1 MDVNS
6 LAHIKWDC
14 KYHIGARSSLFEMR
28 LYHPFVID
36 GNVMM
41 KSVKQWDKA
50 DKWYTAQLPGMEKVN
65 ICKHCK
71 DDEMVKVDD
80 TPYQKVRGRGYGG
93 FDVRYI
99 EWTEHLRSKDG
110 T

>member
-1 MDVNS
+1 MI
-6 LAHIKWDC
+6 L
-14 KYHIGARSSLFEMR
+14 
-28 LYHPFVID
+28 
-36 GNVMM
+36 
-41 KSVKQWDKA
+41 
-50 DKWYTAQLPGMEKVN
+50 
-65 ICKHCK
+65 
-71 DDEMVKVDD
+71 EMVKVDD